1 MQTGAP
7 LSQGIGYCSAR
18 PAGALAGRRERQGA
32 DRPYSCIGAGHAL
45 RLKWIG
51 AGRSHRRMVQSAR
64 HGRHKLRDDQ
74 VRHCPAMGSLCA
86 GTLSL
91 MPRGTRHELTGIL
104 LEGDFYPVLRVADGG
119 EWRLEITKAWRPLLG
134 KRVAIIGVR
143 DGFDLIAVER
153 ITLA

>member
-1 MQTGAP
+1 
-7 LSQGIGYCSAR
+7 
-18 PAGALAGRRERQGA
+18 
-32 DRPYSCIGAGHAL
+32 
-45 RLKWIG
+45 
-51 AGRSHRRMVQSAR
+51 MVQSAG
-64 HGRHKLRDDQ
+64 HGRHKLRHDQ

-86 GTLSL
+86 GALPL

-119 EWRLEITKAWRPLLG
+119 EWRLEIAKTWRPLLG

-153 ITLA
+153 IALA